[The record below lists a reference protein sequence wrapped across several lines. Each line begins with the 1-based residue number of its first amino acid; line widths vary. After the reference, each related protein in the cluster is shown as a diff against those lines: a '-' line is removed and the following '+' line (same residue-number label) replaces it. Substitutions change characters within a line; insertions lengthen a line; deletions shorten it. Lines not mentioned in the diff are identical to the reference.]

1 MQSASDFIFRVV
13 RMSTENGSAS
23 LWHRIS
29 MKSTGVGLETSQT
42 SSDKMIC
49 SMRYNKK
56 LERS

>member
-1 MQSASDFIFRVV
+1 
-13 RMSTENGSAS
+13 MSIENGSAS

-56 LERS
+56 LERSQNHHSLLEL